1 MAPTITLVD
10 NIPALD
16 ACLADISSVGMT
28 KLAVDLEGVDLCR
41 LGKISLLQILADNSN
56 IIWLVDITVL
66 GKLAFDHTDT
76 DGRSLRNV
84 LENDNI
90 RKIFFDVRNDADSL
104 YNLYSI
110 ELRNTYD
117 LQVLEVAARRAI
129 NLRVKFLSGL
139 GKAIDVYLRPS
150 SEWKRVKDAGIALFR
165 PDKGGSYDIFETR
178 PLDARI
184 QAYSAQDVELLFQL
198 ETALESK
205 LGLNAAAWKRT
216 VVNVSAER
224 VAEAHSRVYAGHG
237 EHRAIAPI
245 LSI

>member
-90 RKIFFDVRNDADSL
+90 RKVS
-104 YNLYSI
+104 SI
-110 ELRNTYD
+110 T
-117 LQVLEVAARRAI
+117 
-129 NLRVKFLSGL
+129 LSG
-139 GKAIDVYLRPS
+139 YQ
-150 SEWKRVKDAGIALFR
+150 
-165 PDKGGSYDIFETR
+165 
-178 PLDARI
+178 PLPPFHNLI
-184 QAYSAQDVELLFQL
+184 LTVPKKFQL
-198 ETALESK
+198 LDFFRCSK
-205 LGLNAAAWKRT
+205 RRRLPLQ
-216 VVNVSAER
+216 SLQ
-224 VAEAHSRVYAGHG
+224 H
-237 EHRAIAPI
+237 
-245 LSI
+245 